1 MKNSLPIR
9 FAWDEI
15 KDHKTIYITVM
26 VVIGLTMGAFMLQ
39 NGYNQYMNQ
48 VITDCFREAF
58 TGDVMVAKPDTSVRA
73 CLGAQEIL
81 DNAGEIKD
89 DIEKETGYPASVR
102 VTCQGSYNVGHGYD
116 GVIIQGIDI
125 KNDILR
131 NDIKSKI
138 VEGNWFEENAS
149 YLRGHSPWAASTG
162 SIPGFEELI
171 GQSFGYSGELPTDS
185 PYPVVAG
192 SALKQMHGVKV
203 GDEFTITFTL
213 SAQGTQVAQITCKVI
228 GFYSSGIQT
237 MDTLI
242 WFMPDDCLREIK
254 SYGAATGTAL
264 DAFAGAF
271 YFEVDKGMGDVV
283 IVQTDEPSNTL
294 DHISYA
300 KKVQYEVKS
309 VVGDNEAYSWHD
321 IVVFA
326 SGTLQ
331 DTGVLMIWGTIFVV
345 LVLAGM
351 AIKYVMESIVMR
363 KTKEI
368 GALKAFGARDRTV
381 MWTFL
386 WQGIIIG
393 GAGGGVGIGIAAFV
407 MSIVSWYGVSMD
419 FISGTQLQVKFAI
432 TPFTMLI
439 TFLLPI
445 GVSLIAAY
453 VPSRMAARLSP
464 VEALRKGELSF

>member
-1 MKNSLPIR
+1 MKNLPIR

-15 KDHKTIYITVM
+15 KDHKTIYITVV

-58 TGDVMVAKPDTSVRA
+58 TGDVMVAKPGTSVRA
-73 CLGAQEIL
+73 CLGAQEVL
-81 DNAGEIKD
+81 ANAGELEDI
-89 DIEKETGYPASVR
+89 IEKQTGCPASIR

-116 GVIIQGIDI
+116 GVIIQGLDI
-125 KNDILR
+125 KDDILR
-131 NDIKSKI
+131 NDIASKVI
-138 VEGNWFEENAS
+138 EGEWFDENAD

-203 GDEFTITFTL
+203 NDIITITFTL
-213 SAQGTQVAQITCKVI
+213 SAKGTQVAQISCQVI

-254 SYGAATGTAL
+254 SYGAATGTPL
-264 DAFAGAF
+264 DGFFGAF
-271 YFEVDKGMGDVV
+271 YFQVDKSIGDVI
-283 IVQTDEPSNTL
+283 IVHTSEPANNL
-294 DHISYA
+294 DHIGYA
-300 KKVQYEVKS
+300 AKVRDKVKS

-321 IVVFA
+321 VVVFA

-363 KTKEI
+363 KTREI

-386 WQGIIIG
+386 WQGVLIG
-393 GAGGGVGIGIAAFV
+393 GAGGGVGIGIAALV
-407 MSIVSWYGVSMD
+407 MSIVSWYGLSVG
-419 FISGTQLQVKFAI
+419 FISGTQLQVGFAI

-439 TFLLPI
+439 TFLLPV
-445 GVSLIAAY
+445 GVSLLAAF
-453 VPSRMAARLSP
+453 VPSKMAAKLSP